1 MNVFYEDR
9 GTFKVGAIL
18 SSNMTSLQV
27 EAPHGKRSKIK
38 IASVLLRF
46 DKPLL
51 SEFMDCAKKVA
62 DDLDLNFLW
71 ECSVCDAEFI
81 SDTLATEYFG
91 YTPNPV
97 ESAAVL
103 IKLHS
108 APMYFYKKG
117 RGCYKA
123 APPTALKMALAGQ
136 EKKRRQAER
145 QTRYARLLGA
155 FVLPEEFK
163 PLLPYLLYKPDK
175 STIEWKALDSACAAS
190 KLSLPN
196 LLDKC
201 GAIPSSYDYHLN
213 RFLLEYFPKGVDFDA
228 LDTSAELSDPADL
241 PIADVVAFSI
251 DDAATTE
258 IDDAFSVTPLPLG
271 SFRIGI
277 HIAAPTL
284 GIMPGSS
291 LDIVAAQRLSTVY
304 VPGNKITMLPETV
317 IHHYTL
323 REGRLCPALSMYLDV
338 ADDFTVTTT
347 HSCIEQVR
355 IAANLRHDTLGEHFN
370 ESTLEGNKGNSL
382 NCVFG
387 QELKTLWN
395 FARKMEASRGKANDS
410 NNEKIDYGFSIK
422 EGNVTIKERRRDSP
436 IDKLVSE
443 LMIFVN
449 AEWGKQLAN
458 RGVTGIY
465 RNQSGGK
472 VRMSTSPAPHQGLG
486 VSQYAWFSS
495 PMRRYVDLI
504 NQRQLVALLRSEA
517 PPYPKACSNLLT
529 SMREFEETYEAY
541 SEFQRSMERYWCLRW
556 LLQEKISTI
565 GALVI
570 KENLVKLDRL
580 PLVTRVPSLPEM
592 FQETHV
598 ELEISQVD
606 LLDLAVDTK
615 FIRKLEA

>member
-1 MNVFYEDR
+1 MNVFYEEG
-9 GTFKVGAIL
+9 GTFKVGVIL

-27 EAPHGKRSKIK
+27 EAPRGKRSKIK

-51 SEFMDCAKKVA
+51 SEFIDCAKKMA
-62 DDLDLNFLW
+62 DDLDLSFLW
-71 ECSVCDAEFI
+71 EYSVCKAEFT
-81 SDTLATEYFG
+81 SDALAAEYFG
-91 YTPNPV
+91 YSPSPV
-97 ESAAVL
+97 EAAAVL

-123 APPTALKMALAGQ
+123 APPVSLKAALANE
-136 EKKRRQAER
+136 EKKRCQAE
-145 QTRYARLLGA
+145 QQMRYARLLRA
-155 FVLPEEFK
+155 FILPEEFK
-163 PLLPYLLYKPDK
+163 PLLPDLFYKPDK
-175 STIEWKALDSACAAS
+175 STIEWKALDVACAAS
-190 KLSLPN
+190 KLSLPK

-201 GAIPSSYDYHLN
+201 GAIPSSHDYHLN
-213 RFLLEYFPKGVDFDA
+213 RFLLEHFPKGMGFGV
-228 LDTSAELSDPADL
+228 LDTVTELSDLADL

-258 IDDAFSVTPLPLG
+258 IDDAFSVTPLSLG

-277 HIAAPTL
+277 HIAAPAL
-284 GIMPGSS
+284 GIKPGSS

-304 VPGNKITMLPETV
+304 FPGNKITMLPENV
-317 IHHYTL
+317 IRHYTL
-323 REGRLCPALSMYLDV
+323 GEKRLCPALSMYLDV

-347 HSCIEQVR
+347 YSRIEQVR
-355 IAANLRHDTLGEHFN
+355 ISANLRHDMLEEHFN
-370 ESTLEGNKGNSL
+370 EYTVAEKSL

-387 QELKTLWN
+387 QELRTLWN
-395 FARKMEASRGKANDS
+395 FACKMEASRGKTNDN
-410 NNEKIDYGFSIK
+410 NNERIDYGFSVK
-422 EGNVTIKERRRDSP
+422 EGNITINERRRNSP
-436 IDKLVSE
+436 IVKIVSE

-458 RGVTGIY
+458 GGVTGIY
-465 RNQSGGK
+465 RNNQGGGK
-472 VRMSTSPAPHQGLG
+472 IRMSTSAAPHQGLG

-504 NQRQLVALLRSEA
+504 NQRQLVALLRKEA

-529 SMREFEETYEAY
+529 SMRDFEEAYEAY
-541 SEFQRSMERYWCLRW
+541 SEFQRNMERYWCLRW
-556 LLQEKISTI
+556 LLQEKIGTT

-580 PLVTRVPSLPEM
+580 PLVTRVSSLPEM
-592 FQETHV
+592 FPETQV

-606 LLDLAVDTK
+606 LLDLAVNAK
-615 FIRKLEA
+615 FIRKLEV

>member
-1 MNVFYEDR
+1 MNVFYEEG
-9 GTFKVGAIL
+9 GTFKVGVIL

-38 IASVLLRF
+38 TTSVLLRF

-51 SEFMDCAKKVA
+51 SEFINCAQKVA

-71 ECSVCDAEFI
+71 EYSVCDAEFI
-81 SDTLATEYFG
+81 SDALATEYFG
-91 YTPNPV
+91 YSPSPV
-97 ESAAVL
+97 EAAAVL

-123 APPTALKMALAGQ
+123 APPAALKAALASQ
-136 EKKRRQAER
+136 EKKHRQAEQ
-145 QTRYARLLGA
+145 QTRYARLLEA

-163 PLLPYLLYKPDK
+163 PLLPDLFYKPDK
-175 STIEWKALDSACAAS
+175 STIEWKALDAACAAS
-190 KLSLPN
+190 KLSLSK

-201 GAIPSSYDYHLN
+201 GAIPSSHDYHLN
-213 RFLLEYFPKGVDFDA
+213 RFLLEHFPKGTGFGV
-228 LDTSAELSDPADL
+228 LDTGTELSYPADL

-251 DDAATTE
+251 DDADTTE
-258 IDDAFSVTPLPLG
+258 IDDAFSVTPLSLG

-277 HIAAPTL
+277 HIAAPAL

-304 VPGNKITMLPETV
+304 LPGDKITMFPEDV
-317 IHHYTL
+317 IRHYTL
-323 REGRLCPALSMYLDV
+323 GEERLCPALSMYLDV

-347 HSCIEQVR
+347 HSRIEQVR
-355 IAANLRHDTLGEHFN
+355 IAANLRHDTLEEHFN
-370 ESTLEGNKGNSL
+370 EYTLERSSL

-387 QELKTLWN
+387 QELRTLWN

-410 NNEKIDYGFSIK
+410 NNERIDYGFSIK
-422 EGNVTIKERRRDSP
+422 EGNVTINERRRDSP
-436 IDKLVSE
+436 IDKVVSE
-443 LMIFVN
+443 LMIFINV
-449 AEWGKQLAN
+449 EWGKQLAN
-458 RGVTGIY
+458 GGVTGIY
-465 RNQSGGK
+465 RSQVGGK
-472 VRMSTSPAPHQGLG
+472 VKMSTSPAPHQGLG

-495 PMRRYVDLI
+495 PIRRYVDLI
-504 NQRQLVALLRSEA
+504 NQRQLVALLRREA

-529 SMREFEETYEAY
+529 SMRDFEEAYEAY

-556 LLQEKISTI
+556 LLQEKIGTTS
-565 GALVI
+565 ALVI

-592 FQETHV
+592 FPETHV

-606 LLDLAVDTK
+606 LLDLAVNAK